1 MPTKLTVFNSAV
13 GIMGLNLLQS
23 DTAQNEVVRTLN
35 THWLPACEYCHEKTA
50 WDHAKA
56 RANLGRLEAVP
67 VSTYDYYYA
76 LPNDCLRVL
85 HVSDTGDDGDDLLDY
100 SIEEGKIATS
110 MGAVYIVYV
119 SDRRIDKPG
128 AWSQTFADFVAADL
142 ALRAAPKLNP
152 SAKDDAMKAV
162 KRFGS
167 DAIGL
172 DATQGPTKLQKHG
185 SWSRAARGYRRGGN
199 IDREQR

>member
-1 MPTKLTVFNSAV
+1 MPTKVTVFNSAL
-13 GIMGLNLLQS
+13 GILGLNLVSS

-35 THWLPACEYCHEKTA
+35 THWPTVCEFCHEKTA

-56 RANLGRLEAVP
+56 RAECARLADVP
-67 VSTYDYYYA
+67 VSGYDYYYA
-76 LPNDCLRVL
+76 LPSDCLRVL
-85 HVSDTGDDGDDLLDY
+85 HVSQTGDDDDDLLWY

-110 MGAVYIVYV
+110 SNAVYLVYV

-128 AWSQTFADFVAADL
+128 SWSQTFADFVAAEL
-142 ALRAAPKLNP
+142 AVRSAAKLNP

-162 KRFGS
+162 KRYGS

-172 DATQGPTKLQKHG
+172 DATQGPTKLQRHG
-185 SWSRAARGYRRGGN
+185 SWSRAARGNRFGN